1 MRSRVSV
8 LAVVAIVLAAIVIYA
23 SAFTVT
29 LRESAIVLQFGEPKR
44 VISKPGLYFRVPVVE
59 SVTYLDKRVLNFDVE
74 PQLLLTREQK
84 RVLISAFVRY
94 QIVDPL
100 KFYQVAK
107 TTMNAEGQIGAVLIS
122 TLRSAVG
129 NTPMVDILT
138 PKRAELMKLI
148 TEELTRQAAAPYGI
162 RIVDVRFQRVDLPPQ
177 NSDAVFNQMRSQR
190 AQEAAGIRA
199 DGERRGLEI
208 RAEAD
213 KERVITL
220 AEAQRKSSITR
231 GEGDA
236 EATGIYNEAYSRDP
250 KFFDFYR
257 SMQAMLLGLGG
268 DTTTF
273 VGAPS
278 GDFFRFFDRNPD
290 TPVVP
295 PAPTALPT
303 APAEP
308 QPPLQP
314 EKPAEG
320 APDSG
325 TP

>member
-1 MRSRVSV
+1 MRNRAAFAGLIALV
-8 LAVVAIVLAAIVIYA
+8 AVVVVAYA

-29 LRESAIVLQFGEPKR
+29 LRESALVLRFGEPKR
-44 VISKPGLYFRVPVVE
+44 TITAPGLYFRVPWVE
-59 SVTYLDKRVLNFDVE
+59 SVTYLDKRVRNFDVE

-84 RVLISAFVRY
+84 RVVISAFVRY

-129 NTPMVDILT
+129 NTPMTDILT
-138 PKRAELMKLI
+138 PKRAELMSLI
-148 TEELTRQAAAPYGI
+148 TQELTRQAAAPYGI

-177 NSDAVFNQMRSQR
+177 NSEAVFNQMRSQR

-199 DGERRGLEI
+199 DGNRRALEI
-208 RAEAD
+208 KAEAD
-213 KERVITL
+213 KERVVTL

-236 EATGIYNEAYSRDP
+236 EATRIYNEAYSSDP

-257 SMQAMLLGLGG
+257 SMQAMQFGLAGE
-268 DTTTF
+268 TTTF
-273 VGAPS
+273 VGSPT
-278 GDFFRFFDRNPD
+278 GDFFRFFDREGPAEAPLRGPAAQPEN
-290 TPVVP
+290 
-295 PAPTALPT
+295 PAPATG
-303 APAEP
+303 
-308 QPPLQP
+308 P
-314 EKPAEG
+314 E
-320 APDSG
+320 
-325 TP
+325 